1 MCRWFDSG
9 KGHQM
14 LKQLILFLPLTVA
27 NWLVSGLAF
36 LLVPVGV
43 LLADNSGRLPK
54 WLQWFETP
62 DALGWGAGTY
72 EPNIYKIYHRFGKR
86 IALIWWLW
94 RNRAYGFAHTVQCQ
108 PDFSQCVMHSYG
120 TQGVFKHAPSWWL
133 GTIKQGDKWHFEFAA
148 AVPVGKLFVLG
159 TRCGWKLL
167 PFFQGHRPEN
177 YTTSASGIFSG
188 ITIRTD
194 SLDGE

>member
-1 MCRWFDSG
+1 
-9 KGHQM
+9 M
-14 LKQLILFLPLTVA
+14 LKQLLLFLPLTVA
-27 NWLVSGLAF
+27 NWLAAILA
-36 LLVPVGV
+36 LPLVPIAVRF
-43 LLADNSGRLPK
+43 ADPLGRLPK
-54 WLQWFETP
+54 GLQWLETP

-72 EPNIYKIYHRFGKR
+72 EPSINKVYQKHGKR

-94 RNRAYGFAHTVQCQ
+94 RNRAYSFAHRFQCR
-108 PDFSQCVMHSYG
+108 PDFSQCVMRSYG
-120 TQGVFKHAPSWWL
+120 TPGVFKHAPSWWF
-133 GTIKQGDKWHFEFAA
+133 GTIKQGDKWYFEFAA
-148 AVPVGKLFVLG
+148 AVPIGKLFVLG

-177 YTTSASGIFSG
+177 YATSASGIFSG